1 MSSTGVGHNS
11 AHRATEIRLAPESIE
26 ALACCLAEL
35 LAAGPPESEAARA
48 RKKMLSAAEVAKLFG
63 VSRRWV
69 YDHAEVLGA
78 RRLGAGT
85 RPRLRF
91 DPDEVA
97 ERIDGLAAGLG
108 SRAAT
113 PDSAAMRGDC
123 RTDSLPARSGAMV
136 VGQARKR
143 PGRRWNAPRPGAEQA
158 GATERLT
165 PRGPLVAPAARSP
178 EGQEAGDG
186 R

>member
-1 MSSTGVGHNS
+1 
-11 AHRATEIRLAPESIE
+11 
-26 ALACCLAEL
+26 
-35 LAAGPPESEAARA
+35 
-48 RKKMLSAAEVAKLFG
+48 MLSAAEVAELFG

-78 RRLGAGT
+78 RQLGAGT

-91 DPDEVA
+91 DPEEVA
-97 ERIDGLAAGLG
+97 ERMGGLD
-108 SRAAT
+108 SRAVG
-113 PDSAAMRGDC
+113 PGSAAMRGDC
-123 RTDSLPARSGAMV
+123 RIDSLPGRSRAIV

-165 PRGPLVAPAARSP
+165 PRGTLAAPAARPP
-178 EGQEAGDG
+178 EDQEAGDG

>member
-1 MSSTGVGHNS
+1 MSSTEVGQS
-11 AHRATEIRLAPESIE
+11 APSPVTEIRLAPESIE
-26 ALACCLAEL
+26 GLACRVAQL
-35 LAAGPPESEAARA
+35 LAAVSPEAGATRA
-48 RKKMLSAAEVAKLFG
+48 RKKMLTATEVAELFG

-78 RRLGAGT
+78 RRLGTGT

-97 ERIDGLAAGLG
+97 ERIDGLAAGPA
-108 SRAAT
+108 SRVAT
-113 PDSAAMRGDC
+113 PGSAAMRGDC
-123 RTDSLPARSGAMV
+123 RTDSLPGRSRAMV

-143 PGRRWNAPRPGAEQA
+143 PGRRWNAPRPGAELA

>member
-1 MSSTGVGHNS
+1 VSSTGVSHS
-11 AHRATEIRLAPESIE
+11 SPSPVTEIRLAPEAIKE
-26 ALACCLAEL
+26 LAYRLAEL
-35 LAAGPPESEAARA
+35 LAAVPPGAEAASA
-48 RKKMLSAAEVAKLFG
+48 RKKMLSAAEVAEIVG

-69 YDHAEVLGA
+69 YDHAEALGA
-78 RRLGAGT
+78 MRLGAGT

-91 DPDEVA
+91 DPGEVA
-97 ERIDGLAAGLG
+97 ERIDGLGGQPAA
-108 SRAAT
+108 RA
-113 PDSAAMRGDC
+113 SAAMRSDC
-123 RTDSLPARSGAMV
+123 RTDSLPGRSRAIV
-136 VGQARKR
+136 VGQAIKR

-178 EGQEAGDG
+178 EGQEADDG

>member
-1 MSSTGVGHNS
+1 MSSTGAGHS
-11 AHRATEIRLAPESIE
+11 SPSRATEIRLAPESIE
-26 ALACCLAEL
+26 ALACHLAQL
-35 LAAGPPESEAARA
+35 LAAESPAPEAARA
-48 RKKMLSAAEVAKLFG
+48 RKKMLSAAEVAELFS

-69 YDHAEVLGA
+69 YDNAEALGA
-78 RRLGAGT
+78 RRLGSGR

-97 ERIDGLAAGLG
+97 ERIDGLA
-108 SRAAT
+108 SRPAA
-113 PDSAAMRGDC
+113 PGSAAMRGDC
-123 RTDSLPARSGAMV
+123 RTDSLPGRRRAIV
-136 VGQARKR
+136 VGQARRR
-143 PGRRWNAPRPGAEQA
+143 PGRRGNAPRPGAERA
-158 GATERLT
+158 GATERLI

>member
-1 MSSTGVGHNS
+1 VSSSGVGHS
-11 AHRATEIRLAPESIE
+11 PPPHATEIRLAPESIE
-26 ALACCLAEL
+26 ALAGRLAQL
-35 LAAGPPESEAARA
+35 LAAVPPKTEAARG
-48 RKKMLSAAEVAKLFG
+48 RKKMLSAAEVADLFG

-78 RRLGAGT
+78 RRLGSGI

-97 ERIDGLAAGLG
+97 ERIDGLG
-108 SRAAT
+108 SRPGAQG
-113 PDSAAMRGDC
+113 SAAMRGDC
-123 RTDSLPARSGAMV
+123 RTDSLPARSRAIV

-143 PGRRWNAPRPGAEQA
+143 PGRRGHAPRPGAERA

-178 EGQEAGDG
+178 EGQEAGDD

>member
-1 MSSTGVGHNS
+1 MSSTGVGQS
-11 AHRATEIRLAPESIE
+11 ALSRVTEIRLAAESIE
-26 ALACCLAEL
+26 AFACRLAQL
-35 LAAGPPESEAARA
+35 LAGESPRPRATRA
-48 RKKMLSAAEVAKLFG
+48 RKKMLSATEVAELFG

-78 RRLGAGT
+78 RRLGAGA

-97 ERIDGLAAGLG
+97 ERVDGLG
-108 SRAAT
+108 SRSAAQG
-113 PDSAAMRGDC
+113 SAAMRGDC
-123 RTDSLPARSGAMV
+123 RTDSLPARRRAIV

-143 PGRRWNAPRPGAEQA
+143 PGRRWNAPRPGAELA

>member
-1 MSSTGVGHNS
+1 
-11 AHRATEIRLAPESIE
+11 
-26 ALACCLAEL
+26 
-35 LAAGPPESEAARA
+35 
-48 RKKMLSAAEVAKLFG
+48 MLSAAEVAELFG

-69 YDHAEVLGA
+69 YDNAEALGA
-78 RRLGAGT
+78 RRLGAGA

-97 ERIDGLAAGLG
+97 ERIDGLAAGPG
-108 SRAAT
+108 SRAAARG
-113 PDSAAMRGDC
+113 SAAMRGDC
-123 RTDSLPARSGAMV
+123 RTDSLPGRSRAMV

-165 PRGPLVAPAARSP
+165 PWGPLVAPAARSP

>member
-1 MSSTGVGHNS
+1 MSSSGVGHS
-11 AHRATEIRLAPESIE
+11 PSPRAREIRLAPESIE
-26 ALACCLAEL
+26 ALASHLAQI
-35 LAAGPPESEAARA
+35 LAAAPPEPEAAGA
-48 RKKMLSAAEVAKLFG
+48 RRKMLSAAEVADLFG

-78 RRLGAGT
+78 RRLGSGI

-97 ERIDGLAAGLG
+97 ERIDGLG
-108 SRAAT
+108 SRPGAHG
-113 PDSAAMRGDC
+113 SAAMRGDC
-123 RTDSLPARSGAMV
+123 RTDSLPARSRAMV

-143 PGRRWNAPRPGAEQA
+143 PGRRGNAPRPGAELA

-165 PRGPLVAPAARSP
+165 PRGPFVAPAARSP

>member
-1 MSSTGVGHNS
+1 MSPTGVGHS
-11 AHRATEIRLAPESIE
+11 SSSRVTEIRLAPEEIE
-26 ALACCLAEL
+26 ALALRIAQL
-35 LAAGPPESEAARA
+35 LAAAPPEAEAARA
-48 RKKMLSAAEVAKLFG
+48 RQMLSATEVAELFG

-78 RRLGAGT
+78 WRLGSGA

-91 DPDEVA
+91 DPDEVV
-97 ERIDGLAAGLG
+97 ERIDGLAAGPG
-108 SRAAT
+108 SRAAARG
-113 PDSAAMRGDC
+113 SATMRGDC
-123 RTDSLPARSGAMV
+123 RTDSLPARSRAIV

-143 PGRRWNAPRPGAEQA
+143 PGRRWNAPRPAADAA

-165 PRGPLVAPAARSP
+165 PRGPLVAPAARTP

>member
-1 MSSTGVGHNS
+1 MSSNQVGHS
-11 AHRATEIRLAPESIE
+11 SPSRATEIRLAPESIE
-26 ALACCLAEL
+26 AIALRIAQL
-35 LAAGPPESEAARA
+35 LAAAPPAAGAARA
-48 RKKMLSAAEVAKLFG
+48 RRMLSTAEVAELFG

-69 YDHAEVLGA
+69 YENAEALGT
-78 RRLGAGT
+78 RRLGSGA

-97 ERIDGLAAGLG
+97 ERIDGLGRRSAARG
-108 SRAAT
+108 
-113 PDSAAMRGDC
+113 SAAMRGDC
-123 RTDSLPARSGAMV
+123 RTDSPPGRSRAMV

-143 PGRRWNAPRPGAEQA
+143 PGRRGHAPRPGAEQA

-165 PRGPLVAPAARSP
+165 PRGPLAAPAARPP
-178 EGQEAGDG
+178 EDQEAGDG

>member
-1 MSSTGVGHNS
+1 MSSTEAGHS
-11 AHRATEIRLAPESIE
+11 SPSRATEIRLAPESIE
-26 ALACCLAEL
+26 ALACRLAQL
-35 LAAGPPESEAARA
+35 LAAEPLEAEATMA
-48 RKKMLSAAEVAKLFG
+48 RKKMLSAAEVAELFG

-97 ERIDGLAAGLG
+97 ERIGGLG
-108 SRAAT
+108 SRPAARE
-113 PDSAAMRGDC
+113 SAAMRGDC
-123 RTDSLPARSGAMV
+123 RTDSLLARSRAIV

-143 PGRRWNAPRPGAEQA
+143 PGRRGNAPRPGAELA

-165 PRGPLVAPAARSP
+165 PRGPLVAPAARPP

>member
-1 MSSTGVGHNS
+1 MNSTEFGHCS
-11 AHRATEIRLAPESIE
+11 PSRVREVRLSPESIE
-26 ALACCLAEL
+26 ALALRLAQL
-35 LAAGPPESEAARA
+35 LTAEPPGAEAARG
-48 RKKMLSAAEVAKLFG
+48 RKKMLSATEVAELFG

-78 RRLGAGT
+78 RRLGAGI

-97 ERIDGLAAGLG
+97 ERIDGLAAGVG
-108 SRAAT
+108 SRAAARG
-113 PDSAAMRGDC
+113 SAAMRGDC
-123 RTDSLPARSGAMV
+123 RTDSLPARSRAIV

-143 PGRRWNAPRPGAEQA
+143 PGRRGNAPRPGAEQA

-165 PRGPLVAPAARSP
+165 PRGPLVAPAARPP

>member
-1 MSSTGVGHNS
+1 MKSTDRGHSSPPPV
-11 AHRATEIRLAPESIE
+11 TEIRLAPESIE
-26 ALACCLAEL
+26 ALACHVAQL
-35 LAAGPPESEAARA
+35 LAPGAKDTSA
-48 RKKMLSAAEVAKLFG
+48 RKKMLSATEVAELFG

-78 RRLGAGT
+78 RRLGTGT

-97 ERIDGLAAGLG
+97 ERIDGLAAGPG
-108 SRAAT
+108 SRAAARA
-113 PDSAAMRGDC
+113 SAAMRGDC
-123 RTDSLPARSGAMV
+123 RTDSLPARSRAIV

-143 PGRRWNAPRPGAEQA
+143 PGRRWNAPRPGAELA

-165 PRGPLVAPAARSP
+165 PRGPLVAPAARPP

>member
-1 MSSTGVGHNS
+1 MSSAEVGHS
-11 AHRATEIRLAPESIE
+11 SPSRATEIRLAPESIE
-26 ALACCLAEL
+26 ALACRLAQL
-35 LAAGPPESEAARA
+35 LAAESPGAENARA
-48 RKKMLSAAEVAKLFG
+48 RKRMLSAAEVAELFG

-78 RRLGAGT
+78 RRLGTGA

-97 ERIDGLAAGLG
+97 ERIDGLTAGPG
-108 SRAAT
+108 NRAAVRG
-113 PDSAAMRGDC
+113 SVAMCGDC
-123 RTDSLPARSGAMV
+123 RTDSLPGRSRAIV

-143 PGRRWNAPRPGAEQA
+143 PGRRGNAPRPGAELA

-165 PRGPLVAPAARSP
+165 PLGPLVAPGARSP

>member
-1 MSSTGVGHNS
+1 MSSTRVGHS
-11 AHRATEIRLAPESIE
+11 SPSRVTEIRLAPEAIE
-26 ALACCLAEL
+26 AIALRIAQL
-35 LAAGPPESEAARA
+35 LAAAPPEAGAARA
-48 RKKMLSAAEVAKLFG
+48 RKMLCAAEVAELFG

-69 YDHAEVLGA
+69 YDNAEALGA
-78 RRLGAGT
+78 RRLGSGA

-97 ERIDGLAAGLG
+97 ECIDGLGRRPAARG
-108 SRAAT
+108 
-113 PDSAAMRGDC
+113 SAAMRGDC
-123 RTDSLPARSGAMV
+123 RTDSLPARRRAMV

-143 PGRRWNAPRPGAEQA
+143 PGRRGNAPRPGAERA
-158 GATERLT
+158 RATERLT

-186 R
+186 Q

>member
-1 MSSTGVGHNS
+1 VSPTGVGHS
-11 AHRATEIRLAPESIE
+11 SSSRVAEIRLAPEAIE
-26 ALACCLAEL
+26 ALARRLAEL
-35 LAAGPPESEAARA
+35 LAAASPKPEAVSA
-48 RKKMLSAAEVAKLFG
+48 RKKMLSAAEVAELFG
-63 VSRRWV
+63 VSRCWV

-78 RRLGAGT
+78 WRLGSGA

-97 ERIDGLAAGLG
+97 ERIDGLAAGPG
-108 SRAAT
+108 SRAAARG
-113 PDSAAMRGDC
+113 SVAMRGDC
-123 RTDSLPARSGAMV
+123 RNDSLPWRSRAIV

-143 PGRRWNAPRPGAEQA
+143 PGRRSNAPRPGADVA

-165 PRGPLVAPAARSP
+165 PRGPLVAPAARPP

>member
-1 MSSTGVGHNS
+1 MSSTGVGQGS
-11 AHRATEIRLAPESIE
+11 SSRVTEIRLAPEAIE
-26 ALACCLAEL
+26 ALALRVAEL
-35 LAAGPPESEAARA
+35 LAAAPPAVGASRA
-48 RKKMLSAAEVAKLFG
+48 RKMLSAAEVAELFG

-69 YDHAEVLGA
+69 YDNAEALGA
-78 RRLGAGT
+78 RRLGAGV

-97 ERIDGLAAGLG
+97 ERIDELGRRAAGRG
-108 SRAAT
+108 
-113 PDSAAMRGDC
+113 SAAMRGDC
-123 RTDSLPARSGAMV
+123 RTDSLPGRSRAIV

-143 PGRRWNAPRPGAEQA
+143 PGRRGNAPRPGAERA

>member
-1 MSSTGVGHNS
+1 VSSTEVGHNPPP
-11 AHRATEIRLAPESIE
+11 RATEIRLAPESIE
-26 ALACCLAEL
+26 ELACHLAQIL
-35 LAAGPPESEAARA
+35 VAAPPESEAASA
-48 RKKMLSAAEVAKLFG
+48 RRKMLSAAEVADLFG

-78 RRLGAGT
+78 RRLGSGI

-97 ERIDGLAAGLG
+97 ERIDGLG
-108 SRAAT
+108 SRPGAQGSAT
-113 PDSAAMRGDC
+113 MRGDC
-123 RTDSLPARSGAMV
+123 RTDSLPARSGDIV

-143 PGRRWNAPRPGAEQA
+143 PGRRSNAPRPGAERA

-165 PRGPLVAPAARSP
+165 PRAPLVAPAARSP